1 MQQIFITAIY
11 MLCIFGNVL
20 AEESNVQTDRESRI
34 RLPKSDAHYKEA
46 AGFVHYRLVLAA

>member
-1 MQQIFITAIY
+1 